1 MIIKSYEL
9 NKINLKKNNIY
20 LLYGENEGLKNK
32 VINDIFKEFSNN
44 AYKYDEKEILDNKEN
59 FFNSVLSKSFF
70 ETKKFIMILRS
81 TDKIV
86 SVIEDVLE
94 KITNDT
100 KIILLAGILEKKSK
114 LRLLFE
120 KNKNIVCIPFYSD
133 NDQTLSSIAS
143 SYFKERKIPV
153 SQEIINLLVARSRG
167 DRLNL
172 NNEIT
177 KIENFINNKKKIN
190 INDILKLTNLAENYS
205 VNELVDSCLAKKTK
219 LRLLFEKNKN
229 IICIPFYADNKQT
242 LSNIANSYFKE
253 KKIPISQE
261 IINLLVARSRGDRL
275 NLNNEIIKIENF
287 VNNKKNININDIL
300 KLTNLAENYSVTE
313 LVDNCLAKRTAK
325 TINILNENNYSAEDC
340 ILIIKTFLIKANR
353 LNKLHNQTKDNKN
366 IDQVITSFKPPI
378 FWKDKEIVK
387 EQIKN
392 WSIERIENLIYK
404 INEIELLIKKN
415 STNALNILFNF
426 IVTESNKTNN

>member
-133 NDQTLSSIAS
+133 NDQTLSTVAN
-143 SYFKERKIPV
+143 SYFRERKIPV

-205 VNELVDSCLAKKTK
+205 VNELVDSCLAKKTM
-219 LRLLFEKNKN
+219 
-229 IICIPFYADNKQT
+229 
-242 LSNIANSYFKE
+242 
-253 KKIPISQE
+253 
-261 IINLLVARSRGDRL
+261 
-275 NLNNEIIKIENF
+275 
-287 VNNKKNININDIL
+287 
-300 KLTNLAENYSVTE
+300 
-313 LVDNCLAKRTAK
+313 K
-325 TINILNENNYSAEDC
+325 TINILNENNYSGEDC
-340 ILIIKTFLIKANR
+340 ILIIKTFLIKAKR
-353 LNKLHNQTKDNKN
+353 LNKLQNQSKDNKN
-366 IDQVITSFKPPI
+366 IDQIITSFKPPI

-392 WSIERIENLIYK
+392 WSANKIENLIYK

-415 STNALNILFNF
+415 SSNSINILFDF
-426 IVTESNKTNN
+426 IITQSNKTNN